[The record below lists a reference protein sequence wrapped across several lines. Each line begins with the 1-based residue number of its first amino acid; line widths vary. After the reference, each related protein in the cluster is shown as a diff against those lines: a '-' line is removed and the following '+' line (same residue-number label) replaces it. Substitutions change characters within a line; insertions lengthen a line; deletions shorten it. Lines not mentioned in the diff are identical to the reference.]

1 MLGCGFLAA
10 YGLSSL
16 SDPGVW
22 DALFL
27 GAGGVLYLMSVPWA
41 STFHQGFAGAAALA
55 LGVAVASGNF
65 DAGEFAAELPTYLGI
80 VAVLLVLSIAG
91 YPIRAVRYQ
100 EQIRGL
106 LAALRRR
113 GVAARSTASGLGHLL
128 GLVLDIGSLVLIDVV
143 TRRAAPAARTD
154 SLVWAARGFAFA
166 PLWSNLNM
174 LTVITITLTGL
185 SYPGLLAAA
194 APFAVPGLLAL
205 LLMAQRHKD
214 PESDPPET
222 GLDRGAAAVLAYPVL
237 LVVAVAAV
245 SYLSPGAPLI
255 TVIAGTV
262 AAVVAGIALLATA
275 ASRSAS
281 PVRRL
286 ASETRSTLVGSN
298 AEFAL
303 FGSAGVFVV
312 SLTQLGA
319 LAPIGSLFTAL
330 DGALAVAVALF
341 LAISLGFMF
350 GIHSI
355 PMVLLINA
363 AFPLEQAPA
372 PELWALAILLG
383 NGTGMLVTPFSST
396 TAMLSRLTALHP
408 LRVGL
413 GRNWRFGLVFASAG
427 LVYLTVLWWLVS

>member
-1 MLGCGFLAA
+1 MLGCVFLAA
-10 YGLSSL
+10 YGLSAL
-16 SDPGVW
+16 SQPDVW

-41 STFHQGFAGAAALA
+41 STFHRGFAAVAAVA
-55 LGVAVASGNF
+55 LGVAVVSGNF
-65 DAGEFAAELPTYLGI
+65 DAGGFAAELPTYLGI

-100 EQIRGL
+100 EQIRVL

-113 GVAARSTASGLGHLL
+113 GVATGSTAGGLGHLL

-185 SYPGLLAAA
+185 SYPGLVAAA
-194 APFAVPGLLAL
+194 APFVVPGLLAL
-205 LLMAQRHKD
+205 LLVAQRYKGPD
-214 PESDPPET
+214 SNPPET
-222 GLDRGAAAVLAYPVL
+222 SLDRGAAAVLAYPAL

-245 SYLSPGAPLI
+245 SYLLPGTPLI
-255 TVIAGTV
+255 TVILGTV
-262 AAVVAGIALLATA
+262 AVIVAGIALLATV
-275 ASRSAS
+275 ASRQAS

-286 ASETRSTLVGSN
+286 ALETRYTLVGSN

-303 FGSAGVFVV
+303 FGSAGIFVV

-319 LAPIGSLFTAL
+319 LAPIGSLFAAL
-330 DGALAVAVALF
+330 DGALPVAVALF

-355 PMVLLINA
+355 PMVLLVNA
-363 AFPLEQAPA
+363 AFPLDQAPA
-372 PELWALAILLG
+372 PELWTLAILLG
-383 NGTGMLVTPFSST
+383 NGTGMLLTPFSST

-408 LRVGL
+408 LEVGL
-413 GRNWRFGLVFASAG
+413 GRNWRFGLVFATAG
-427 LVYLTVLWWLVS
+427 LAYLTLLWWLLS

>member
-1 MLGCGFLAA
+1 MLGCLFLAA
-10 YGLSSL
+10 YGLSAL
-16 SDPGVW
+16 SGSGVW

-41 STFHQGFAGAAALA
+41 STFHRGFAGVAALA
-55 LGVAVASGNF
+55 LGVAVVSGNF

-100 EQIRGL
+100 EQIRSL
-106 LAALRRR
+106 LAALRHR
-113 GVAARSTASGLGHLL
+113 GVAVRSTSGGLGHLL
-128 GLVLDIGSLVLIDVV
+128 GLVLDVGSLVLIDVV
-143 TRRAAPAARTD
+143 TRRAAPAARID
-154 SLVWAARGFAFA
+154 SLMWAARGFAFA

-205 LLMAQRHKD
+205 LFLAQRYKD
-214 PESDPPET
+214 PETDPPDT
-222 GLDRGAAAVLAYPVL
+222 GLDRGAAAVLAYPAL
-237 LVVAVAAV
+237 LVAAVAAV
-245 SYLSPGAPLI
+245 SYLLPGTPLI

-262 AAVVAGIALLATA
+262 AAVVAGIALLATV
-275 ASRSAS
+275 ASRSVS
-281 PVRRL
+281 PVSRL

-303 FGSAGVFVV
+303 FGSAGIFVV

-319 LAPIGSLFTAL
+319 LAPIGSLFAAL
-330 DGALAVAVALF
+330 EGALPVAILLFLAVA
-341 LAISLGFMF
+341 LGFMF

-363 AFPLEQAPA
+363 AFPLDQAPA
-372 PELWALAILLG
+372 PELWTLAILLG

-408 LRVGL
+408 LEVGF
-413 GRNWRFGLVFASAG
+413 GRNWRFGLLFASAG
-427 LVYLTVLWWLVS
+427 LAYLTLLWWLIA